1 MNEIVEKENIENLI
15 YEIHG
20 KQVMLDSDLA
30 KLYECKNGTKEVNQ
44 AVRNN
49 MAKFPGRFSWKLS
62 DDEYKNL
69 RSKFLTSSQKN
80 NNYGGRRNNPR
91 VFTEQGVAML
101 ATILKTKVA
110 TEVSIAIMDAFVA
123 LRHYI
128 GRNEYR
134 LSNIETKIIEH
145 DSEIKLLQKSFEK
158 FDENKKYNETFYN
171 GQIYDAY
178 SKIIEIF
185 RKSKKDLIIIDRY
198 ADKVVLDMIKNLK
211 VKVTL
216 ITKENGLLTKRDIE
230 KYNKQYDNLKVVYK
244 DNFHDRYFIIDK
256 REVYHCGASINHA
269 GSKTFSINKWE
280 DKIVKKEFIHKV
292 NTIIK

>member
-1 MNEIVEKENIENLI
+1 MNEILEKDKIENLI
-15 YEIHG
+15 YEIRG

-49 MAKFPGRFSWKLS
+49 MAKFPERFSWKLS
-62 DDEYKNL
+62 DDECKDFLVKN
-69 RSKFLTSSQKN
+69 FDQKKETR
-80 NNYGGRRNNPR
+80 GGRYKNPR

>member
-1 MNEIVEKENIENLI
+1 MNEILEKDKIENLI
-15 YEIHG
+15 YEIRG